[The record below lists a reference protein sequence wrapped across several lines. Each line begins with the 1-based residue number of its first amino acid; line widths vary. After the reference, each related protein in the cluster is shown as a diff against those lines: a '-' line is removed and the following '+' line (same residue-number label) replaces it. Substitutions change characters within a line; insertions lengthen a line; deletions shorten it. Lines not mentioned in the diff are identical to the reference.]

1 MQYEKF
7 NRHVKPDG
15 NNQICEKLSVE
26 TNMPKKFKNFCY
38 ILSKNIEEACITM
51 NSLPQKS
58 GLCEPLNYWVYDTLI
73 KNELLNNK
81 KDISES
87 EIIKELPKIW
97 DHYSCMQNCI
107 LNKYNMSVTDFKYM
121 KELYDYT
128 SHYLTIDKY
137 KSIIDAIGCKERY
150 CSYINK
156 VDKIYNIV
164 NGLCSSSPSKPYCSL
179 FSKIQQENIPSEY
192 LKQYGCT
199 ETDIDDSLVKDE
211 KIFSAPLLPD
221 PQEKSITRSVSET
234 SFSSTETSPEGSFQD
249 APEDPSSN
257 SSVNV
262 GLSTFGMS
270 LVPLFLIYK
279 VKINAYFIIFTF
291 IMNELFSII
300 KIKQK
305 IYITF
310 LFPF

>member
-1 MQYEKF
+1 M
-7 NRHVKPDG
+7 
-15 NNQICEKLSVE
+15 NNLSQ
-26 TNMPKKFKNFCY
+26 
-38 ILSKNIEEACITM
+38 
-51 NSLPQKS
+51 NS
-58 GLCEPLNYWVYDTLI
+58 GYCEPLNYWVYDTLI

-107 LNKYNMSVTDFKYM
+107 LKKYEMSATDFTYM

-128 SHYLTIDKY
+128 NHYLTIDGHKGTVEVF
-137 KSIIDAIGCKERY
+137 GCKKYY
-150 CSYINK
+150 CSYIDK

-211 KIFSAPLLPD
+211 KTFSAPLLPD

-257 SSVNV
+257 SSVKV

-279 VKINAYFIIFTF
+279 FTPGGNFLRRIINQKIGTNYNTGEIPSGDW
-291 IMNELFSII
+291 FSISRAHQNDI
-300 KIKQK
+300 QANREFNVLYQNMEKK
-305 IYITF
+305 
-310 LFPF
+310 

>member
-1 MQYEKF
+1 M
-7 NRHVKPDG
+7 
-15 NNQICEKLSVE
+15 NNLSQ
-26 TNMPKKFKNFCY
+26 
-38 ILSKNIEEACITM
+38 
-51 NSLPQKS
+51 NS
-58 GLCEPLNYWVYDTLI
+58 GYCEPLNYWVYDTLI
-73 KNELLNNK
+73 KNKLIKDEE
-81 KDISES
+81 DISKSAIINNLTKLWNFTNCNQKCEFKKYEMS
-87 EIIKELPKIW
+87 E
-97 DHYSCMQNCI
+97 D
-107 LNKYNMSVTDFKYM
+107 DFKYM
-121 KELYDYT
+121 KELYDY
-128 SHYLTIDKY
+128 SIHYLTIDGY
-137 KSIIDAIGCKERY
+137 KDNIGVIGCKKHY
-150 CSYINK
+150 CSYIKK
-156 VDKIYNIV
+156 VDKIYSTV
-164 NGLCSSSPSKPYCSL
+164 KDLCSSSPSKPYCSL